1 MVFEFAL
8 LTAFLGMFI
17 GSFLNVVV
25 ARINTKKSPLQG
37 RSECPNCAHTLEAMD
52 LMPVLSFV
60 LLQGRCRYCHQPIS
74 WQYPLVELGTAA
86 VFGFIGFY
94 FFNNGVVDV
103 FDVCLL
109 LSVLF
114 VFSTLIFIL
123 VYDFLNYTILDVSLL
138 FLGAGAV
145 LYHLFNFLVEGSVAP
160 NDIFTLLGAAVGTFF
175 AFFVLFSVSQGS
187 WIGGGDVKFVFLMGL
202 LLGFP
207 NILAGLFIAFVSGA
221 VVGVALMGLARKSR
235 KDRVPFAPFLVV
247 GLFAAFF
254 YAEPLIDWY
263 QNMFIF

>member
-37 RSECPNCAHTLEAMD
+37 RSECPNCAHTLEAVD

-60 LLQGRCRYCHQPIS
+60 LLQGKCRYCHQPIS

-86 VFGFIGFY
+86 VFGFIGYY
-94 FFNNGVVDV
+94 FFNNGVADA

-114 VFSTLIFIL
+114 VFSVLIFIV
-123 VYDFLNYTILDVSLL
+123 VYDFLHYIILDSSLL
-138 FLGAGAV
+138 FLSSGVA
-145 LYHLFNFLVEGSVAP
+145 LFHLFNFLVQGSI
-160 NDIFTLLGAAVGTFF
+160 DIVPILGAGAGAFLG
-175 AFFVLFSVSQGS
+175 FFVLFSVSQGK
-187 WIGGGDVKFVFLMGL
+187 WMGGGDVKFVFLMGL

-207 NILAGLFIAFVSGA
+207 NILAGLFIAFVGGA
-221 VVGVALMGLARKSR
+221 VVGVLLMGLARKKI
-235 KDRVPFAPFLVV
+235 KDRVPFAPFLIA
-247 GLFAAFF
+247 GLFVAFF
-254 YAEPLIDWY
+254 YGQPLIDWY
-263 QNMFIF
+263 QNIFMF